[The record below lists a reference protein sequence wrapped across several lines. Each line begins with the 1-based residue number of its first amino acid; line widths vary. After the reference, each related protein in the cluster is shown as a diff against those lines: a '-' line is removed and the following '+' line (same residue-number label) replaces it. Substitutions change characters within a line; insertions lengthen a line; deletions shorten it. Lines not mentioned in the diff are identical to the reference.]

1 MSRLKTL
8 QELFKRYRRPGDI
21 VFASVFFAFA
31 VSLASQIGNQSPW
44 NGTRNIFSQPA
55 FWPTVSLGAMVIFS
69 GLHLLSSALSP
80 RIAGRWTEVAQ
91 WLRAFEFA
99 GWFLLYV
106 FVVPYLGYLP
116 TTVLAAL
123 ILGLRMGYRSPKHL
137 GGLVVTGALI
147 VVTFR
152 GLLQVRV
159 PAGEVYQY
167 LPDAVRVFFMTYL

>member
-21 VFASVFFAFA
+21 VFAWALFVLA
-31 VSLASQIGNQSPW
+31 VALASQINTQSPW
-44 NGTRNIFSQPA
+44 NGTRNMFSQPA
-55 FWPTVSLGAMVIFS
+55 FWPTVSLLLMVVFT

-80 RIAGRWTEVAQ
+80 RILGRWAEVAQ
-91 WLRAFEFA
+91 WLRAVEFA

-106 FVVPYLGYLP
+106 YVVPYLGYLP

-123 ILGLRMGYRSPKHL
+123 LLGVRMGYRSVRSL
-137 GGLVVTGALI
+137 GVLVAMGTVI

-152 GLLQVRV
+152 GFLQVRV

-167 LPDAVRVFFMTYL
+167 LPDTVRIFFMTYL